1 MKDQDSPFVLRLCS
15 RRSSVDHRWNLPREE
30 REKEK
35 EEIAEGG
42 LCSENTT
49 LSPAGN
55 NISPGEGVTSASLRP
70 RHARCSLLPL
80 WDFTADAHIIRFLR
94 VARDEQKPS
103 RFLFFHFFPGC
114 LFAERKRNITSGAC
128 SYTFHRFFQSE
139 FLAKDE
145 KRSCFLE
152 TWKLLS
158 LSLISLRRWVSY
170 PLHAAFI
177 FLTVSLSFLREGI
190 LVKTNKSNFNEPV

>member
-114 LFAERKRNITSGAC
+114 LFAERKRNFRRVFVHVPPLLPERISRQG
-128 SYTFHRFFQSE
+128 RE
-139 FLAKDE
+139 
-145 KRSCFLE
+145 SCFLE

-158 LSLISLRRWVSY
+158 LSLIALRRWVSY

-177 FLTVSLSFLREGI
+177 FLTVPLSFLWEGI
-190 LVKTNKSNFNEPV
+190 LVKTNKSNFNERV